1 MEKDVAILGEL
12 EVTSSTNEHLDGAFR
27 SEIGL
32 EHILQ
37 AFGRVDVHQ
46 EVETQVRDSFQ
57 APQHDSVQQHSKK
70 HYATTAAPSSGSA
83 PRFLLGCFLLLGAAA
98 MTFRKRTYRPR
109 DLTVDY
115 EPVTQVEF
123 GDTLYVEMA
132 SPSAANC

>member
-1 MEKDVAILGEL
+1 MTHGNI
-12 EVTSSTNEHLDGAFR
+12 TTAFR
-27 SEIGL
+27 DKRTLQTIPGAYPGS
-32 EHILQ
+32 ILR
-37 AFGRVDVHQ
+37 GVDIHR

-123 GDTLYVEMA
+123 GDTSYVEMA